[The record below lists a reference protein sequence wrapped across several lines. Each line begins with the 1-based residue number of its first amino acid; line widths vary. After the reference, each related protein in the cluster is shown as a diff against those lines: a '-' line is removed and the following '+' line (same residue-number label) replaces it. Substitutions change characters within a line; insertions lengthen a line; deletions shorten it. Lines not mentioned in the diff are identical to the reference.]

1 MLYLARSLSRLHFS
15 SLMAVYAES
24 NRENGR
30 EFWPEEPEM
39 RQIQLAEEDFYRYLS
54 QVFFR
59 SPGTFYAVWKENGRY
74 VSALRLEPYRDGLL
88 LEALETA
95 LEQRRKGFAAA
106 LIRAVQ
112 CFLEGKTKLYSH
124 VDKRNLSSLKVHR
137 KMRLPPR
144 RGLCRLRGRFGESE
158 NVHPVFGTTKPP
170 YDFGHTEV
178 FRDGACALT
187 YLPRSGAFLPENS
200 GCFPQRSPEAAG
212 GFPAAPMPCG
222 A

>member
-59 SPGTFYAVWKENGRY
+59 SPGAVYAVWEENGRY

-95 LEQRRKGFAAA
+95 PEQRRKGFAAA

-124 VDKRNLSSLKVHR
+124 VDKRNLSSLKVHEKCGFR
-137 KMRLPPR
+137 RVADFAVCVDGSVNQKMYT
-144 RGLCRLRGRFGESE
+144 LCWDDKTS
-158 NVHPVFGTTKPP
+158 
-170 YDFGHTEV
+170 EV
-178 FRDGACALT
+178 FRNAACALT
-187 YLPRSGAFLPENS
+187 YLPRSGAFPPENS

>member
-24 NRENGR
+24 NRENGQ

-59 SPGTFYAVWKENGRY
+59 SPGAVYAVWEENGRY

-95 LEQRRKGFAAA
+95 PEQRRKGFAAA
-106 LIRAVQ
+106 LILAVQ
-112 CFLEGKTKLYSH
+112 CFLDGKTKLYSH
-124 VDKRNLSSLKVHR
+124 VDKRNLSSLKVHEKCGFR
-137 KMRLPPR
+137 RVADFAVCVDGSVNQKMYT
-144 RGLCRLRGRFGESE
+144 LCWDDKTS
-158 NVHPVFGTTKPP
+158 V
-170 YDFGHTEV
+170 
-178 FRDGACALT
+178 
-187 YLPRSGAFLPENS
+187 
-200 GCFPQRSPEAAG
+200 
-212 GFPAAPMPCG
+212 
-222 A
+222 

>member
-59 SPGTFYAVWKENGRY
+59 SPGAVYAVWEENGRY

-95 LEQRRKGFAAA
+95 PEQRRKGFAAA

-112 CFLEGKTKLYSH
+112 CFLEG
-124 VDKRNLSSLKVHR
+124 NLSSLKVHEKCGFR
-137 KMRLPPR
+137 RVADFAVCVDGSVNQKMYT
-144 RGLCRLRGRFGESE
+144 LCWDD
-158 NVHPVFGTTKPP
+158 KPS
-170 YDFGHTEV
+170 V
-178 FRDGACALT
+178 
-187 YLPRSGAFLPENS
+187 
-200 GCFPQRSPEAAG
+200 
-212 GFPAAPMPCG
+212 
-222 A
+222 

>member
-59 SPGTFYAVWKENGRY
+59 
-74 VSALRLEPYRDGLL
+74 
-88 LEALETA
+88 
-95 LEQRRKGFAAA
+95 FAAA

-124 VDKRNLSSLKVHR
+124 VDKRNLSSLKVHEKCGFR
-137 KMRLPPR
+137 RVADFAVCVDGSVNQKMYT
-144 RGLCRLRGRFGESE
+144 LCWDDKTS
-158 NVHPVFGTTKPP
+158 V
-170 YDFGHTEV
+170 
-178 FRDGACALT
+178 
-187 YLPRSGAFLPENS
+187 
-200 GCFPQRSPEAAG
+200 
-212 GFPAAPMPCG
+212 
-222 A
+222 

>member
-59 SPGTFYAVWKENGRY
+59 SPGAVYAVWEENGWY
-74 VSALRLEPYRDGLL
+74 VSAMRLEPYRDGLL

-95 LEQRRKGFAAA
+95 PEQRRKGFAAA

-112 CFLEGKTKLYSH
+112 CFLDGKTKLYSH
-124 VDKRNLSSLKVHR
+124 VDKRNLSSL
-137 KMRLPPR
+137 
-144 RGLCRLRGRFGESE
+144 
-158 NVHPVFGTTKPP
+158 
-170 YDFGHTEV
+170 
-178 FRDGACALT
+178 
-187 YLPRSGAFLPENS
+187 
-200 GCFPQRSPEAAG
+200 
-212 GFPAAPMPCG
+212 
-222 A
+222 